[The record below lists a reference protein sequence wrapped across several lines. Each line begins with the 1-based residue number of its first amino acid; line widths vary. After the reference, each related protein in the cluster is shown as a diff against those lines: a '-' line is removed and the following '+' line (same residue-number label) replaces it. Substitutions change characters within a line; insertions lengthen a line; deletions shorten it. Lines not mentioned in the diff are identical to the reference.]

1 MVSSSAAEATET
13 CALAAAI
20 AFTGSET
27 ELGNSRVGLTENQA
41 PLPGWALC
49 FVHLPQEQTHTTT
62 YTHGQPCEGTQA
74 PNDFGEQVLS
84 PKTS

>member
-41 PLPGWALC
+41 PLPG
-49 FVHLPQEQTHTTT
+49 
-62 YTHGQPCEGTQA
+62 
-74 PNDFGEQVLS
+74 
-84 PKTS
+84 